1 MAPYEALYDR
11 RCHSLVGWFDPGE
24 VSFSCADLV
33 CDTLDKVKL
42 IHERPPTSQSKQKR
56 YTDMKDRD
64 VAYMVGEKVLL
75 RVSPM
80 KGVMRFGKKSKLSP
94 RYIGPFEKYYGDP
107 SYVLDF
113 RTVQLDGD
121 ESENVKISFSQEDS
135 NMFNQ
140 DDVLDIPQASSTFF

>member
-24 VSFSCADLV
+24 
-33 CDTLDKVKL
+33 VKL

-64 VAYMVGEKVLL
+64 VAYMVGEK
-75 RVSPM
+75 
-80 KGVMRFGKKSKLSP
+80 
-94 RYIGPFEKYYGDP
+94 KYYGDP

-113 RTVQLDGD
+113 RTVQLDGGLNYD
-121 ESENVKISFSQEDS
+121 MEPMGILDRHVRMLRSKNIASVKVNWRGQPF
-135 NMFNQ
+135 
-140 DDVLDIPQASSTFF
+140 